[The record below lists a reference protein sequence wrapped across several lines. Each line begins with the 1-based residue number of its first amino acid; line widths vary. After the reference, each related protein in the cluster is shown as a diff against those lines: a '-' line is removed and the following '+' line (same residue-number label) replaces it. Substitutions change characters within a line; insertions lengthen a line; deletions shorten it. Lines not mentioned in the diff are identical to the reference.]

1 MFAGFASIVLLF
13 RRARDLRREI
23 GRREASE
30 EHATRLARHD
40 PLTGLPNRRVLAE
53 DLDTAIAAVRDCSA
67 ECAVFL
73 IDLDLFKPIN
83 DVHGHVAGDA
93 VLIEV
98 AARIRAIVGNSGT
111 VARMGGDEFACVISY
126 ETGCDLPAR
135 LAAQILRG
143 LNEAILVEGV
153 RMQIGSTIGIA
164 RAPHDGVTA
173 IELLH
178 GADLAMYKGKREGR
192 GVYHFFDE
200 EMDIQLRQRAA
211 LEDDLRLAVSAGEII
226 PHFQP
231 VMNLQD
237 NRILGFEALA
247 RWSHPTKGPIPPD
260 IFIPIAEDLGIIDTI
275 TYAMLRASC
284 AAARDWP
291 ASLSLSVNVSP
302 LQLKDP
308 WLASRLLAILTEAG
322 IAPGRLIVEV
332 TENAVIDDMIKA
344 QEIFSSLQNAGVRLA
359 LDDFG
364 KGYSSLYHLRQL
376 RFDQLKIDRSFVHS
390 MESPESATIVGAV
403 AGLGKSLGMP
413 VTAEGVETMAEADA
427 LRALGCEHAQGF
439 LFGKPLNAA
448 DTLAFL
454 NESSRGRVA
463 RIRSA

>member
-1 MFAGFASIVLLF
+1 
-13 RRARDLRREI
+13 
-23 GRREASE
+23 
-30 EHATRLARHD
+30 
-40 PLTGLPNRRVLAE
+40 
-53 DLDTAIAAVRDCSA
+53 
-67 ECAVFL
+67 
-73 IDLDLFKPIN
+73 
-83 DVHGHVAGDA
+83 
-93 VLIEV
+93 
-98 AARIRAIVGNSGT
+98 
-111 VARMGGDEFACVISY
+111 
-126 ETGCDLPAR
+126 
-135 LAAQILRG
+135 
-143 LNEAILVEGV
+143 
-153 RMQIGSTIGIA
+153 
-164 RAPHDGVTA
+164 
-173 IELLH
+173 
-178 GADLAMYKGKREGR
+178 
-192 GVYHFFDE
+192 
-200 EMDIQLRQRAA
+200 
-211 LEDDLRLAVSAGEII
+211 
-226 PHFQP
+226 
-231 VMNLQD
+231 MNLQD